1 MPLTFN
7 AGETKTFQLQAES
20 YKAYPRHWV
29 GNQYVTCSGAGCNLC
44 AAGVVAKQDYMIPIA
59 IGGVSDSWA
68 FGRTVAQQLDSF
80 TQQGYKLLGLM
91 IKVTR
96 AVVAGRTTYQVS
108 LVKTPAPSATVVETK
123 EGLIPI
129 KQTLQ
134 DMKLTVVIDPQSVTT
149 ANRWVELG
157 YNLLAK
163 KEFIEMVAKEV
174 QRLKDEGLWA

>member
-1 MPLTFN
+1 MPLIFN

-20 YKAYPRHWV
+20 YKVYPRHWV

-96 AVVAGRTTYQVS
+96 AVAAGRTTYQVS
-108 LVKTPAPSATVVETK
+108 LAGAPAPVAGFTTPAQVLQQAAGAQPQTKVSVVVDE
-123 EGLIPI
+123 
-129 KQTLQ
+129 
-134 DMKLTVVIDPQSVTT
+134 QSKTT

-163 KEFIEMVAKEV
+163 KEFIEIVAKEV
-174 QRLKDEGLWA
+174 QRLKDEGLWT

>member
-7 AGETKTFQLQAES
+7 AGETKTFQLQGES

-29 GNQYVTCSGAGCNLC
+29 GREYKSCSGPGCALC
-44 AAGVVAKQDYMIPIA
+44 AAGIAARSDYIIPISIA
-59 IGGVSDSWA
+59 GVADSWA
-68 FGRTVAQQLDSF
+68 FGGSVAQQLDSF

-108 LVKTPAPSATVVETK
+108 LVEAPAPSATVVKTK

-129 KQTLQ
+129 KQTLGKIQ
-134 DMKLTVVIDPQSVTT
+134 SLVVADPQSVTT

>member
-29 GNQYVTCSGAGCNLC
+29 GREFKVCSGPGCALC
-44 AAGVVAKQDYMIPIA
+44 AAGVTVRQDYMIPIA
-59 IGGVSDSWA
+59 IAGVADSWA
-68 FGRTVAQQLDSF
+68 FGNSIAQQLDSF

-96 AVVAGRTTYQVS
+96 TGSGRDTRYQVS
-108 LVKTPAPSATVVETK
+108 LVEAPAPVPGFTTVGQV
-123 EGLIPI
+123 
-129 KQTLQ
+129 LQ
-134 DMKLTVVIDPQSVTT
+134 QVAGAQPLTQVTVVIDPQSVTT

>member
-7 AGETKTFQLQAES
+7 PGETKTFQLQAEG

-29 GNQYVTCSGAGCNLC
+29 GREYKPCSGAGCALC
-44 AAGVVAKQDYMIPIA
+44 GAGLTVKQDYMIPISIA
-59 IGGVSDSWA
+59 GTPETYA
-68 FGRTVAQQLDSF
+68 FPSGVAQQLDAF

-91 IKVTR
+91 VTVSR
-96 AVVAGRTTYQVS
+96 SPDRFNTRYQVS
-108 LVKTPAPSATVVETK
+108 LAGGVSPYTPPQPVAGFQTVGQTIESLKTAGLLLDATS
-123 EGLIPI
+123 I
-129 KQTLQ
+129 K
-134 DMKLTVVIDPQSVTT
+134 T

-174 QRLKDEGLWA
+174 QRLKDEKLWE